1 MTGSHSFKRI
11 KIFLAVVIFA
21 FLSILLWNVCFNRHS
36 MTGVVIENKNQIK
49 IEATEKDFVDS
60 HGKYFVIRFE
70 KGKENRNDDFL
81 VDDGRSCVAQYGRCG
96 AVCRP
101 YHCDE

>member
-36 MTGVVIENKNQIK
+36 MTGVVIENKNQINRSYRK
-49 IEATEKDFVDS
+49 
-60 HGKYFVIRFE
+60 RF
-70 KGKENRNDDFL
+70 
-81 VDDGRSCVAQYGRCG
+81 CG
-96 AVCRP
+96 FSREIF
-101 YHCDE
+101 CDKV